1 MSDTTSW
8 EWVDGYDNTT
18 YSDDSIFTVDS
29 RTKKIQTITDQTLV
43 AGEDCSQLIMFEMD
57 RYYDAVDLS
66 EKRLQVIFQAE
77 NGYTDINSAVCVKRS
92 ADKLRFGWVVP
103 GEALTEPGTLAFSIE
118 AVGSN
123 YVWKT
128 RTCENTIEDG
138 LNGEVIIPEPTD
150 RAWYIEIQSQCATA
164 VEAAAAALAKV
175 EIIINGIGNP
185 TTART
190 VAEMTD
196 PDAIYVYTGS
206 ETGYTYGNWY
216 YYDGTAWVS
225 GGKYASTALV
235 TDRTLSQSGQA
246 ADAKVVGD
254 VAKLN
259 SISFFT
265 DSMKKSGTSH
275 GISYTW
281 DSDKKSC
288 HIVGTSDAT
297 SFVNQYANYTALPP
311 GMVAGVDYYL
321 KLSGATN
328 VQCRIYKVV
337 NSQLTLL
344 YAPTSDMVISIPSD
358 AEGLVI
364 RFWCAANT
372 TVDETVELHILN
384 AKTNKDLTDEMDLIS
399 TNGDLLVDN
408 LFTIYTTSTANSRMH
423 FEQDALNGVYVKI
436 LDTQFLRG
444 QIDKNIAWN
453 SISIEKVASPS
464 GVENC
469 IFIPLNSSFV
479 YDLSDNTCK
488 IIVTN
493 KNLNSNYIELFTVS
507 RRNGMA
513 DIVSGKGLYL
523 YQAWMQ
529 YMKGE
534 TLPSYWSAYMSAKIA
549 EIQEKDTT
557 IGNHGDSFVFITDVH
572 WNGNAK
578 NSPALIHD
586 VLDNSDVSKVF
597 HGGDI
602 VNDDATRLLALAEM
616 RDFLYRFKD
625 VDFTT
630 ITGNHDW
637 NDNGKTDSDPT
648 KYLSNDDVYSVMFK
662 FNERVIDTEG
672 KRYFYKDNVTQKI
685 RYIFIDTGHTRALF
699 AGDTEQ
705 QTWLAD
711 ILTATESGWKIVIFT
726 HMYWGSLDSSNVP
739 VLMGGGTTLNNIIDT
754 VYSEMQAEIIALVI
768 GHTHYDYAEKS
779 PQGFWRIATGTDD
792 YARSD
797 LPISPTMTKGTTTEQ
812 LFDVY
817 HIDTLNKKIYLTR
830 VGAGENRVFSY
841 GTT

>member
-1 MSDTTSW
+1 MAEVFYFHVQEDRSIKYKLPEPIMQEDKDVATWRFRIPKVLNQIDMSGWSW
-8 EWVDGYDNTT
+8 WFVYVNAKGQTFSELLTLTDDIDEPASYSTADYDIDYGISKFPGSFSFALEAISTEQGGEISGEWHTKT
-18 YSDDSIFTVDS
+18 YKHKVDS
-29 RTKKIQTITDQTLV
+29 TLQ
-43 AGEDCSQLIMFEMD
+43 GN
-57 RYYDAVDLS
+57 
-66 EKRLQVIFQAE
+66 QAE
-77 NGYTDINSAVCVKRS
+77 YAETESDVISALMQEVRNKVNQ
-92 ADKLRFGWVVP
+92 L
-103 GEALTEPGTLAFSIE
+103 
-118 AVGSN
+118 VG
-123 YVWKT
+123 
-128 RTCENTIEDG
+128 G
-138 LNGEVIIPEPTD
+138 
-150 RAWYIEIQSQCATA
+150 ATPLP
-164 VEAAAAALAKV
+164 VNLKSL
-175 EIIINGIGNP
+175 
-185 TTART
+185 
-190 VAEMTD
+190 MTD
-196 PDAIYVYTGS
+196 HDKVYLYTGS
-206 ETGYTYGNWY
+206 ESGESTNYWY
-216 YYDGTAWVS
+216 HWNGTDFVP
-225 GGKYASTALV
+225 GGQYASGLV
-235 TDRTLSQSGQA
+235 IDPTLSQSGQA
-246 ADAKVVGD
+246 ADAKAVGEI
-254 VAKLN
+254 AKLN
-259 SISFFT
+259 SIDFFT
-265 DSMKKSGTSH
+265 DGMKKNGTSH

-281 DSDKKSC
+281 DNDKKSC

-297 SFVNQYANYTALPP
+297 SFVNQYANYTALPT
-311 GMVAGVDYYL
+311 GMVTGVDYYL

-328 VQCRIYKVV
+328 AQCRIYKVV

-399 TNGDLLVDN
+399 TNGDLFADN
-408 LFTIYTTSTANSRMH
+408 AFTIYSTSTANSRMH
-423 FEQDALNGVYVKI
+423 FEQDALNGVYIKI

-444 QIDKNIAWN
+444 QIDKNIAWD
-453 SISIEKVASPS
+453 SISIEKVTSPS

-469 IFIPLNSSFV
+469 IFIPLNSSLV
-479 YDLSDNTCK
+479 YDINENIYK

-493 KNLNSNYIELFTVS
+493 NNLNSNYIELFTVS

-534 TLPSYWSAYMSAKIA
+534 TLPSYWSAYMPTKIA

-616 RDFLYRFKD
+616 RDFMYRFKD

-637 NDNGKTDSDPT
+637 NDNGKTDSDST

-662 FNERVIDTEG
+662 FNERVINTEG

-685 RYIFIDTGHTRALF
+685 RYIFIDTGHTRSLF

-711 ILTATESGWKIVIFT
+711 ILTGTESGWKIVIFT
-726 HMYWGSLDSSNVP
+726 HMYWGNLDSNNVP

-817 HIDTLNKKIYLTR
+817 HIDTIKKKIYLTR
-830 VGAGENRVFSY
+830 VGAGENRMFTY
-841 GTT
+841 GTV

>member
-1 MSDTTSW
+1 MSELYGFKKNLEKVQVRSKSESAAKSHLVPTLIDGTPMVCRSGRYDYTNRTIPELANWNVVVLACKCGNIQQNIICFRGANTVNHIVDSLTDTVTRALYYVD
-8 EWVDGYDNTT
+8 WVNNRIRIRWDDGNASLIPSFVQITAVYGLVQNVDVVDQDTEDEPSEDEGEDIDI
-18 YSDDSIFTVDS
+18 SDLTNEVQGIRIGADGTIYETAGEAVRQQYEKLAEMFDLQDLEEILQTINATVD
-29 RTKKIQTITDQTLV
+29 TAIQQIETAGGLILDPTL
-43 AGEDCSQLIMFEMD
+43 
-57 RYYDAVDLS
+57 
-66 EKRLQVIFQAE
+66 
-77 NGYTDINSAVCVKRS
+77 T
-92 ADKLRFGWVVP
+92 
-103 GEALTEPGTLAFSIE
+103 
-118 AVGSN
+118 
-123 YVWKT
+123 
-128 RTCENTIEDG
+128 
-138 LNGEVIIPEPTD
+138 
-150 RAWYIEIQSQCATA
+150 
-164 VEAAAAALAKV
+164 
-175 EIIINGIGNP
+175 
-185 TTART
+185 
-190 VAEMTD
+190 
-196 PDAIYVYTGS
+196 
-206 ETGYTYGNWY
+206 
-216 YYDGTAWVS
+216 
-225 GGKYASTALV
+225 
-235 TDRTLSQSGQA
+235 QSGQA
-246 ADAKVVGD
+246 ADAKVVGEI
-254 VAKLN
+254 AKFN
-259 SISFFT
+259 TVNFFT
-265 DSMKKSGTSH
+265 DAMKKSGTSH

-281 DSDKKSC
+281 DSNKKSC

-297 SFVNQYANYTALPP
+297 SFVNQYANYTALPA
-311 GMVAGVDYYL
+311 GMVTGVDYYL

-408 LFTIYTTSTANSRMH
+408 LFTIYATSTANSRMH

-444 QIDKNIAWN
+444 QIDKNIAWD
-453 SISIEKVASPS
+453 SISIEKVVSPS

-469 IFIPLNSSFV
+469 IFIPLNSSLV
-479 YDLSDNTCK
+479 YDINENIYK

-493 KNLNSNYIELFTVS
+493 NNLNSDYIELFTVS

-534 TLPSYWSAYMSAKIA
+534 TLPSYWSAYMPAKIA

-586 VLDNSDVSKVF
+586 VLDNSNVSRVF

-602 VNDDATRLLALAEM
+602 CNDDATRLLALTEM

-648 KYLSNDDVYSVMFK
+648 KYLSDDDIYSVMFK
-662 FNERVIDTEG
+662 FNEKVIDTEG
-672 KRYFYKDNVTQKI
+672 KRYFYKDNITQKI
-685 RYIFIDTGHTRALF
+685 RYIFIDTGHTRALL
-699 AGDTEQ
+699 ANDAEQ
-705 QTWLAD
+705 QAWIAD

-726 HMYWGSLDSSNVP
+726 HMYWGSLDSNNVP
-739 VLMGGGTTLNNIIDT
+739 ILMGGGTTLNNIIDS
-754 VYSEMQAEIIALVI
+754 VYSEMQAEIIAIVI

-792 YARSD
+792 YARSN
-797 LPISPTMTKGTTTEQ
+797 LAISSTMIKGTTTEQ

-830 VGAGENRVFSY
+830 IGAGLDREFEF
-841 GTT
+841 